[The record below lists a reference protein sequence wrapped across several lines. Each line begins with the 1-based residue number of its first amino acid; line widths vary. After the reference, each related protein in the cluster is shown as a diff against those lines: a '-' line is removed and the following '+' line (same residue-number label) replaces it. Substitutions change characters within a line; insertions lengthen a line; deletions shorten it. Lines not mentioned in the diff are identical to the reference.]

1 MFSGLTTLRRSKTND
16 CGTYVQFVFYL
27 FVYPFLLPHVPTHI
41 TQLSDLGFFFVCVF
55 LCLFLF
61 FLLFSPIPKKVSVVL
76 ADHKRADS
84 KMRDKPLDKL
94 LSMDEQRTGLGVGG
108 WRGCGM
114 HAGLWCCRGTQIV
127 HSLDIS
133 CNKGL
138 PLSTCCVAASR
149 ASVEWL

>member
-1 MFSGLTTLRRSKTND
+1 MYSLFFICLYILSSFLTFPHTLHNCRI
-16 CGTYVQFVFYL
+16 
-27 FVYPFLLPHVPTHI
+27 LL
-41 TQLSDLGFFFVCVF
+41 LLGCF
-55 LCLFLF
+55 F

-84 KMRDKPLDKL
+84 KTRDKPLDKL